1 MNVLIA
7 CHCKKQKLKITKF
20 PLEGN
25 VLHPRIYKKYGI
37 QKLDY
42 VNIEGCEKGRQQYVD
57 WESIPSS
64 SVDRI
69 WLMNCPIYCLQLRFK
84 RIVEGVSTFNKEEQQ
99 FQDDM
104 FQEGWRILKPGGK
117 IVVPSTNIDKK
128 YEMMRFGF
136 LVAQKPNPWL
146 LSVKN
151 IKDTEFQIDSPT
163 HDFDEDD
170 YHIFIEKPQKRK
182 TRKHLKSKS
191 IKNKHIQ

>member
-1 MNVLIA
+1 MNILVA

-25 VLHPRIYKKYGI
+25 ILNQRIYKKYGI

-42 VNIEGCEKGRQQYVD
+42 VNIEGCD
-57 WESIPSS
+57 
-64 SVDRI
+64 
-69 WLMNCPIYCLQLRFK
+69 L
-84 RIVEGVSTFNKEEQQ
+84 
-99 FQDDM
+99 

-128 YEMMRFGF
+128 YEMMRFGY

-163 HDFDEDD
+163 HDFEESD
-170 YHIFIEKPQKRK
+170 YHIFIEKPRESKRY
-182 TRKHLKSKS
+182 TRKRR
-191 IKNKHIQ
+191 